1 MLDDGDMDMLEVV
14 RALDRVGYKGALNPD
29 HDAVLEGDTVNRNAA
44 RAFSVGYIRA
54 LLSAL

>member
-1 MLDDGDMDMLEVV
+1 MLDDGEMDMLEVV

-29 HDAVLEGDTVNRNAA
+29 HDAALDGDTENRNAA

-54 LLSAL
+54 LLSAI